1 MMKKGIIGLL
11 IVAIQ
16 LIFATTVPA
25 QDLPVLAPDP
35 AIKQGVLPNGMT
47 YYVVTNP
54 STKGCADFSL
64 VQRSG
69 TGTLPEVSQE
79 RCVAVAKEAL
89 ASLPRIKSSSPQVWL
104 ASHGVTTSS
113 EGFINVSSDATVFR
127 FHDVILNSG
136 PAVMDSTI
144 LLLMSIVDRI
154 SDTDDEF
161 VKKCYS
167 PADQAIIVA
176 GDVNADAVISTIRS
190 MSYMTTAYP
199 SLPESGYEWVS
210 SDSVAF
216 VNVPSSQPRLAGVTV
231 KWRLPRAPR
240 EYMNTVQPAIY
251 EKFVNELGYV
261 AQRRVYQDLERRG
274 VPVADMNWSHR
285 SSAQGPGDESFSA
298 TVYVKNEDVLYAVGS
313 LARAFASFDAAGAT
327 LDEYKVAREMYMQ
340 DLYSVAHSPVRSN
353 EEYVDRCVSAFLRNA
368 SLASPT
374 EKLKLHVSRNMPDD
388 RQLKL
393 FNDMAAALIDGASDM
408 AVTCSSST
416 SAYTEGQLENA
427 FYAAWSDSFVNPS
440 PLDAFY
446 EKPSFAWA
454 AASPKIKVKEMK
466 VDPMSGGTMLTYT
479 NGFRVICK
487 KMNTDG
493 KIYWSMAMNGGYGSM
508 EGISAGEG
516 AYLADYFKRCR
527 FAGVEGETF
536 RDMLLTDHMTLDV
549 NVGLT
554 ATFFTGVAPKENA
567 SQVLQTLLTLS
578 NERTP
583 DEEAFACF
591 MNDEEQRLDLMR
603 HSIHA
608 RMAAIDSI
616 MCPGYKYSKFKSPGK
631 LTPAFAAKA
640 DAFFNWHSEK
650 MNDGVLILVTDMDE
664 AELKKLLLNYVGG
677 FKTMETASRRPS
689 LQYQPVS
696 GWSTHLVDGETESID
711 VVISAAM
718 PLTLDNFVTADIATM
733 ILEKSLASALTETGM
748 YPKVTNSFHLA
759 PKNRL
764 SLMVSVGLVSEMGY
778 ASHIEHLGAVEALSI
793 VRSSLQD
800 LAQTNIPDQY
810 LAACK
815 AYQKNLFALRKSEP
829 SYWLEAIALRYLDG
843 KDLTSSYDAAVDA
856 VTADKVKKLLLTL
869 NGGSKVEYV
878 IKQQ

>member
-16 LIFATTVPA
+16 LIFATIVPA

-69 TGTLPEVSQE
+69 TGTVPEVSQE

-127 FHDVILNSG
+127 FHDVVLNSG

-154 SDTDDEF
+154 SGTEDEF
-161 VKKCYS
+161 IQKCYS
-167 PADQAIIVA
+167 PADQAIVVA

-199 SLPESGYEWVS
+199 SLPSSEYEWVS
-210 SDSVAF
+210 SSSVEF
-216 VNVPSSQPRLAGVTV
+216 RNVPSSQPRLAGITV
-231 KWRLPRAPR
+231 QWRLPRAPR

-261 AQRRVYQDLERRG
+261 AQRRIYQDLERRG
-274 VPVADMNWSHR
+274 VPVADMTWSHR

-298 TVYVKNEDVLYAVGS
+298 TVYVKNEDALYAVGA

-340 DLYSVAHSPVRSN
+340 NLYSVAHSSVKSN
-353 EEYVDRCVSAFLRNA
+353 AEYVDRCVSAFLRNA
-368 SLASPT
+368 SLASPM
-374 EKLKLHVSRNMPDD
+374 EKLNLHVSRNLSDAV
-388 RQLKL
+388 QLKL
-393 FNDMAAALIDGASDM
+393 FNDMAAALIDGTSNM
-408 AVTCSSST
+408 IVTCSSST
-416 SAYTEGQLENA
+416 SPYTEQQLENA

-446 EKPSFAWA
+446 EKPSFVWA
-454 AASPKIKVKEMK
+454 AASPKLKVKEVKM
-466 VDPMSGGTMLTYT
+466 DPMSGCTMITYT
-479 NGFRVICK
+479 NGFRVIYK

-493 KIYWSMAMNGGYGSM
+493 KVYWSMAMNGGYGSM

-527 FAGVEGETF
+527 FAGVGGEAF
-536 RDMLLTDHMTLDV
+536 RDMLLTEHITLDV

-554 ATFFTGVAPKENA
+554 ATFFNGVAPKENA
-567 SQVLQTLLTLS
+567 SKVLQTLLTLS

-583 DEEAFACF
+583 DKEAFACF

-608 RMAAIDSI
+608 RQAAIDSI

-631 LTPAFAAKA
+631 LTPAFAEKA
-640 DAFFNWHSEK
+640 DSFFKWHSEK

-664 AELKKLLLNYVGG
+664 LELKKLLLNYVGG
-677 FKTMETASRRPS
+677 FKTLETASRRPS
-689 LQYQPVS
+689 LQYQPIS

-748 YPKVTNSFHLA
+748 YPKVSNSFHLA
-759 PKNRL
+759 PRNRL
-764 SLMVSVGLVSEMGY
+764 SFLVSVGLVSEMGY

-793 VRSSLQD
+793 VRNSLQD
-800 LAQTNIPDQY
+800 LAQTNITDQY

-815 AYQKNLFALRKSEP
+815 AYQKNLFALRKNEP
-829 SYWLEAIALRYLDG
+829 AYWLETIALRYLDG
-843 KDLTSSYDAAVDA
+843 KDLTSSYEAAVDG
-856 VTADKVKKLLLTL
+856 VTAEKVKKLLLTL

-878 IKQQ
+878 IK